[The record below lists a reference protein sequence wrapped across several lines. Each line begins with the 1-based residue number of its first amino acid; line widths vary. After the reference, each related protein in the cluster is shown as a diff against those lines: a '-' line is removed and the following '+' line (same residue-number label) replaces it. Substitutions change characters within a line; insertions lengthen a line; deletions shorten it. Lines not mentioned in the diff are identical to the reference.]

1 MTDVTVRPPISR
13 DHLVAALHARGICYL
28 APSPQG
34 DEPALTDDELLIGL
48 ASSNDARVRFALAG
62 LLLAYPELA
71 ERVAAIVEGRTP
83 VAISDAV
90 RAEMKK
96 HYLAAMYLQRM
107 WRTRLSLHFGPR
119 PLIPERF
126 TAELGLPPADAM
138 FGELGLRALTERSV
152 YNDWSSYEQVVN
164 LLCDQPCATPDIR
177 FPTADPARSGA
188 SEVESAASD

>member
-1 MTDVTVRPPISR
+1 MTDGAVGSPISR

-28 APSPQG
+28 APSPHG
-34 DEPALTDDELLIGL
+34 DEPALTDDELLVGL
-48 ASSNDARVRFALAG
+48 ASSSDARVRFALAG

-71 ERVAAIVEGRTP
+71 ERAAAIIERQTP
-83 VAISDAV
+83 VTISDAV

-107 WRTRLSLHFGPR
+107 WRTRLRLHFGPR

-138 FGELGLRALTERSV
+138 FGELGLRALAERSV

-164 LLCDQPCATPDIR
+164 LLCDQPCATPDVHLS
-177 FPTADPARSGA
+177 TADPAQSQALGA
-188 SEVESAASD
+188 ESAASG